1 VKHQQ
6 HTDNDLAWAALLAVA
21 VAMVAL
27 VVLFSGCASTTN
39 TGAKWYAPATWFSHR
54 PADTVDA
61 ANAKE
66 DRARIAVIKSAQ
78 RATHETAL
86 ALASAPP
93 SRPVEVATSTN
104 ADAVVLLDQAAGPL
118 TAAEAAQLRATVAGL
133 LSDNSKLREA
143 AEATRL
149 KEQRSVA
156 EVSAALATAESK
168 SEAAEARLR
177 AAFDRE
183 NALANELRGQRALVW
198 IAGGVA
204 VLLAAGW
211 LYAQIALGGIP
222 AAAGRALGQL
232 RATNPAAAE
241 AITPLLDTYLNRHEQ
256 ARIRKAAHL

>member
-1 VKHQQ
+1 MTRCGAV
-6 HTDNDLAWAALLAVA
+6 ALL
-21 VAMVAL
+21 VAL
-27 VVLFSGCASTTN
+27 LFSGCSTSS
-39 TGAKWYAPATWFSHR
+39 TGARWYAPATWFSHK

-61 ANAKE
+61 TAAKE
-66 DRARIAVIKSAQ
+66 DKARVAVIKSAQ

-93 SRPVEVATSTN
+93 SRPVAVATSTN
-104 ADAVVLLDQAAGPL
+104 ADAVTLLDQAAGPL

-143 AEATRL
+143 AEAVRA

-156 EVSAALATAESK
+156 EVSAALAQAEVK
-168 SEAAEARLR
+168 SEAAEAKLR

-211 LYAQIALGGIP
+211 LYAQLALGGIP
-222 AAAGRALGQL
+222 GAAGKVLRDL
-232 RATNPAAAE
+232 RASNPAVADAV
-241 AITPLLDTYLNRHEQ
+241 TPLFDSYLNRHEQ
-256 ARIRKAAHL
+256 ARIRKAATL